1 MSTPLKRQGSL
12 AECEEIIEKGLA
24 TFIEVGAALLQIRD
38 ERLYLETHKT
48 FDDYCRE
55 RWDFTDRRARQLMTA
70 AEVGTIVPVANE
82 AQAREL
88 VPLKGDE
95 AEMIAVFRD
104 SQAKAQELGEPLTA
118 EQIKKHVRIHVERG
132 EGRRERAQ
140 HLEEIARQP
149 CFDCGRTHA
158 ELEADGVFMSSGFF
172 WKGHSHSPDADGWVG
187 WGNEGPADGRCRECW
202 LKHEQQERE
211 AREREWDALSEDERE
226 ERRQAKAKERA
237 FANWLRG
244 YDLLRLLKGEGQGG
258 VADTVRCALEWVQ
271 ELDTDDALD
280 PDLPAAL
287 ASVARDIED
296 AARELREHCESVDAK
311 TYTRPLSR
319 TADQP

>member
-1 MSTPLKRQGSL
+1 MSTPVKRQGSL
-12 AECEEIIEKGLA
+12 AECEEVIERGLA

-88 VPLKGDE
+88 VPLKDDE
-95 AEMIAVFRD
+95 AGLIAVFRD
-104 SQAKAQELGEPLTA
+104 AQAKAQELGEPLTA
-118 EQIKKHVRIHVERG
+118 ERIKKHARAHVAIAERK
-132 EGRRERAQ
+132 REREQ
-140 HLEEIARQP
+140 REEEEARRG
-149 CFDCGRTHA
+149 CADCGRTHA
-158 ELEADGVFMSSGFF
+158 ELEADGVLLASGF
-172 WKGHSHSPDADGWVG
+172 WRGLEHDA
-187 WGNEGPADGRCRECW
+187 ARCTECHRRQELREY
-202 LKHEQQERE
+202 EERK
-211 AREREWDALSEDERE
+211 REWDALSEGERE
-226 ERRQAKAKERA
+226 QRRQAKAKERA
-237 FANWLRG
+237 FGNWLRG

-258 VADTVRCALEWVQ
+258 VADTVRCALEWIQ
-271 ELDTDDALD
+271 ELDTDDAVD

-287 ASVARDIED
+287 ATVAREIET
-296 AARELREHCESVDAK
+296 AARELREQCESVETK

-319 TADQP
+319 TADQS